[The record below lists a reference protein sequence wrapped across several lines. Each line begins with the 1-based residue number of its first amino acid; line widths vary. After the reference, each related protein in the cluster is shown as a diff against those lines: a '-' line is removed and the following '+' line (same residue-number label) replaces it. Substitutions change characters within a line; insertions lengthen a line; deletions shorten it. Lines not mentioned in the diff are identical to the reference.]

1 VGLAHLR
8 PVSVGAASLMRTGAI
23 LILAAFAA
31 PFAPSASSA
40 QPPSRPQFSAGT
52 DLVVL
57 HATVKNRQDG
67 YVTNLPEDA
76 FTVLDGGERQ
86 SIRFFTSEDAPVT
99 VGLVIDNSGSM
110 QPNRP
115 EVIAAAQAFAESS
128 NPEDQIFAL
137 AFDED
142 VRSALP
148 ASAPFTSDTATLRAA
163 LDRTLNTRGRTALFD
178 AVDAGLRYLNR
189 GSRERKVLVVVSDGG
204 DNASHVTFD
213 DMLRRAEA
221 SNALIYTVAIV
232 DELDEGR
239 NPKLLKRLAQAT
251 GGEAFAPHDI
261 RQVVD
266 VLRHIAKDIRH
277 TYTIGYVPTN
287 QADDGTFRKIRLIV
301 QPPGG
306 ERVSVRTRE
315 GYIAGP
321 TREGQP

>member
-1 VGLAHLR
+1 
-8 PVSVGAASLMRTGAI
+8 MRARAI

-31 PFAPSASSA
+31 ASAPAAAGA

-57 HATVKNRQDG
+57 HATVKSQKGG
-67 YVTNLPEDA
+67 YVTGLSKTA
-76 FTVLDGGERQ
+76 FAVLDGGEPQ
-86 SIRFFTSEDAPVT
+86 TIRFFTSEDAPVT

-110 QPNRP
+110 QPNRA

-163 LDRTLNTRGRTALFD
+163 LGRTLNTRGRTALFD
-178 AVDAGLRYLNR
+178 AIEAGLQYLNR
-189 GSRERKVLVVVSDGG
+189 GSQARKVLVVVSDGG
-204 DNASHVTFD
+204 DNASHATFD
-213 DMLRRAEA
+213 DVLRKAEA

-251 GGEAFAPHDI
+251 GGEAFDPHDVH
-261 RQVVD
+261 QVVD
-266 VLRHIAKDIRH
+266 VLRHIARDIRH

-321 TREGQP
+321 PEEGQP